1 MDEFL
6 NKNKVGL
13 PEIQQWVE
21 DKMPDIVKDLTRICR
36 IDLFLPFR
44 MPNSFFG
51 IDSRQ
56 IKYTFDSEITQLRE

>member
-36 IDLFLPFR
+36 IRKMCIRDRYYPG
-44 MPNSFFG
+44 PACQQPDG
-51 IDSRQ
+51 P
-56 IKYTFDSEITQLRE
+56 

>member
-36 IDLFLPFR
+36 IRSVAETEAVQCPPYGKGLPGGTGR
-44 MPNSFFG
+44 DAANG
-51 IDSRQ
+51 
-56 IKYTFDSEITQLRE
+56 

>member
-21 DKMPDIVKDLTRICR
+21 DKMPDIVKDLTRI
-36 IDLFLPFR
+36 
-44 MPNSFFG
+44 
-51 IDSRQ
+51 
-56 IKYTFDSEITQLRE
+56 